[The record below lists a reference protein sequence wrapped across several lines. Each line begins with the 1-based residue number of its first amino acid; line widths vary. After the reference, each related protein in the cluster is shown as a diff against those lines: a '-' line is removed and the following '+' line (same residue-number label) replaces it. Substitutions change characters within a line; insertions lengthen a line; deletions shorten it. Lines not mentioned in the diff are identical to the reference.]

1 MDAKISAIEEAIE
14 LAMPEASIDYRNADG
29 MHSFEAMLLGAEKTV
44 GFEEDTFET
53 QSAEGLVEL
62 LEKYHVFTTFRENE
76 GPVFLLISGH
86 GVTRLHPLG

>member
-1 MDAKISAIEEAIE
+1 M
-14 LAMPEASIDYRNADG
+14 
-29 MHSFEAMLLGAEKTV
+29 

-53 QSAEGLVEL
+53 QSAYGLVAM
-62 LEKYHVFTTFRENE
+62 LEQHRVFEAFRESE